1 MTDAW
6 LLVLFHSLLCLD
18 DGRAC
23 NIYSMCLGVGM
34 GRQKRE
40 ELFIST
46 KVYFKSLYPL
56 RTIPTARLNQCHYP
70 ECLWQRE
77 RKGWTPTFTE
87 QPTAMHRC
95 ISFNRRQTIS
105 WLQLCRNRAPRG
117 QEMES
122 GCIPRP
128 TRHQDPWAPKLP
140 VSPSPMLKHYP
151 GLEGTSPFT
160 CCFPYVSPH
169 IISQPC
175 RIAKNS
181 FSTIINSCLVSK
193 INSNL
198 CEPAVT

>member
-1 MTDAW
+1 MAGPAIFTLCAW
-6 LLVLFHSLLCLD
+6 GLEWEGKSGKNYSSAQKCTLKAFIPWGQFLLQDLINAIIPS
-18 DGRAC
+18 AC
-23 NIYSMCLGVGM
+23 GKG
-34 GRQKRE
+34 
-40 ELFIST
+40 
-46 KVYFKSLYPL
+46 
-56 RTIPTARLNQCHYP
+56 
-70 ECLWQRE
+70 

-95 ISFNRRQTIS
+95 ISFNRRQTIP

-151 GLEGTSPFT
+151 GLEGTLPFT
-160 CCFPYVSPH
+160 CCFPYISPH